1 MGYNRVAAKSDGR
14 QDSSMHGLRS
24 RYHLDRDT
32 AAEVTVLKQ
41 RYGTETAAAS
51 LFTPHRNRNRVLS
64 VRIQDA
70 RRYRKDFLRPQIVDV
85 NAHLPAVDEDQS
97 AISR

>member
-1 MGYNRVAAKSDGR
+1 
-14 QDSSMHGLRS
+14 MHGRRG
-24 RYHLDRDT
+24 RYHFDRYT
-32 AAEVTVLKQ
+32 PAKVTVLEQ
-41 RYGTETAAAS
+41 RYGAETAATV

-70 RRYRKDFLRPQIVDV
+70 RRYRKDFLRPQIVYV